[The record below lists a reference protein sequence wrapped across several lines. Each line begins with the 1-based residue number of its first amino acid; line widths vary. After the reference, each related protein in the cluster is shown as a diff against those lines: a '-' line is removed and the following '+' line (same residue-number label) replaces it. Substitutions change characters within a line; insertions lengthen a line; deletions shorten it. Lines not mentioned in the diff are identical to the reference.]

1 MVMILTNL
9 GVHNVKKNT
18 DSLLVANKE
27 FGLEINGEKTTYMFI
42 SHE

>member
-1 MVMILTNL
+1 MW

-18 DSLLVANKE
+18 DSLLVANQE
-27 FGLEINGEKTTYMFI
+27 FGIEINGEKSTYILI